1 LITFFSHTGRRLNIR
16 HYVHKTRLIFFH
28 SHIKL
33 CLTIC
38 LSCCYWMGS
47 IQVFD
52 SCQMIFYCYIYVL
65 VHFLHDSV
73 MQRDV
78 NSNVLTLYC
87 HHPSWSS
94 GGKVR
99 VWLQRIRI
107 VLHFRSDSTF
117 RRRGSSMDMIVP
129 AQFFGVNTYYLLII
143 EINIEYFYALKPS
156 PSSFF

>member
-1 LITFFSHTGRRLNIR
+1 MR

-38 LSCCYWMGS
+38 LSCCCYPESVCLAGNKVLLNGNYPGVC
-47 IQVFD
+47 QVV
-52 SCQMIFYCYIYVL
+52 FYCYIYVL

-73 MQRDV
+73 MQRDA
-78 NSNVLTLYC
+78 NSNVHTLYC
-87 HHPSWSS
+87 HHPSWSI

-129 AQFFGVNTYYLLII
+129 AQFFGVNTCYLLII
-143 EINIEYFYALKPS
+143 EINIKYFYALKPS